1 MSSALQSATALIAE
15 DEPLLAANL
24 QTELA
29 RLWPELSI
37 VATVGHGEAALEQG
51 LKLQPDVMFLDIRMP
66 GMTGLEAAQAL
77 AEDWPEATNA
87 TDTTEGTAPFPLI
100 VFVTAYDQYALQAF
114 ERAAFDYV
122 LKPVQSERLA
132 QTCGRLQTALKAR
145 SQRMAE
151 PTTEPTNA
159 PALSAAIDQLRSLLE
174 GSSGLSARPKA
185 APLRVIQASVGA
197 AIHMVPV
204 DDVLYFE
211 AADKY
216 VRVVTAQ
223 HEHPIR
229 LSLREL
235 LPQLDTNRFWQIHRG
250 TVVRSD
256 AVVSALR
263 DEAGKVTLTLR
274 GHKDKLS
281 VSRLYA
287 HLFKAL

>member
-1 MSSALQSATALIAE
+1 MNRKYTALIAE

-24 QTELA
+24 QAELA
-29 RLWPELSI
+29 RLWPELRIAAS
-37 VATVGHGEAALEQG
+37 VGHGEAALQQG
-51 LKLQPDVMFLDIRMP
+51 LSLQPDVMFLDIRMP

-77 AEDWPEATNA
+77 AEDWPDA
-87 TDTTEGTAPFPLI
+87 TEGSAPFPLI

-122 LKPVQSERLA
+122 LKPVQTERLA
-132 QTCGRLQTALKAR
+132 QTCTRLQTALKAR
-145 SQRMAE
+145 LHSAADLSD
-151 PTTEPTNA
+151 T
-159 PALSAAIDQLRSLLE
+159 PALWAAVEQLRSLL
-174 GSSGLSARPKA
+174 GGQSGLASEPKT
-185 APLRVIQASVGA
+185 APLRVIQASVGTA
-197 AIHMVPV
+197 VHMVPV

-216 VRVVTAQ
+216 VRVVTAEC
-223 HEHPIR
+223 EHLIR

-235 LPQLDTNRFWQIHRG
+235 LPQLDSNRFWQIHRG

-256 AVVSALR
+256 AIARALR

-274 GHKDKLS
+274 GHKDKLP

>member
-1 MSSALQSATALIAE
+1 
-15 DEPLLAANL
+15 
-24 QTELA
+24 
-29 RLWPELSI
+29 LWPELSI
-37 VATVGHGEAALEQG
+37 VASVGHGEAALQQG

-77 AEDWPEATNA
+77 AEDWPDA
-87 TDTTEGTAPFPLI
+87 TEGSAHFPLL

-122 LKPVQSERLA
+122 LKPVRSERLA
-132 QTCGRLQTALKAR
+132 QTCGRLQIALKAR
-145 SQRMAE
+145 SQLTAE
-151 PTTEPTNA
+151 PVSA
-159 PALSAAIDQLRSLLE
+159 PALGAAIDQLRSLLD
-174 GSSGLSARPKA
+174 GASGLSTQPKA
-185 APLRVIQASVGA
+185 APLRVIQAGVGT

-204 DDVLYFE
+204 DEVLYFE

-216 VRVVTAQ
+216 VRVITTER
-223 HEHPIR
+223 EHLIR

-256 AVVSALR
+256 AIASALR

-274 GHKDKLS
+274 GHKDKLA